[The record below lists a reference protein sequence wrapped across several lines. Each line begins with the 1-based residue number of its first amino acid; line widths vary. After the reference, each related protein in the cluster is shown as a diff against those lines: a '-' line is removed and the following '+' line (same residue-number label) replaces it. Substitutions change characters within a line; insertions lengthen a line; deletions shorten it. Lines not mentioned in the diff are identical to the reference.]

1 MSKVR
6 LELTTFI
13 ELPYDMLL
21 PTKLLGL
28 FIINLFYHLIYTHK
42 IIIFTK
48 FN

>member
-13 ELPYDMLL
+13 KQTQDMLL

-28 FIINLFYHLIYTHK
+28 FIINLIYHLIYTK
-42 IIIFTK
+42 KNINK
-48 FN
+48 

>member
-13 ELPYDMLL
+13 EQSHDMLL

-28 FIINLFYHLIYTHK
+28 IIISLFYNIIYTYDK
-42 IIIFTK
+42 
-48 FN
+48 